1 METPCH
7 LNDLLANKKNKKGP
21 PAQPQQKF
29 QPKVEKKNVYRSVFE
44 MNPRKLPSF
53 NNNNSEFNQFAIPGF
68 IPEKKSEALTFI
80 KTEDPF
86 IMKREETLDADFGSN
101 PGARGI
107 MPVENIQ
114 NYDPISDFI
123 NFDNAFSSKN
133 ELNLTPL
140 GVKDFGRGFEGQS
153 AKYEP
158 FTKFEPE
165 ASVKQELG

>member
-7 LNDLLANKKNKKGP
+7 LNDLLANKKNIKRP

-68 IPEKKSEALTFI
+68 IPEKKLEALTFI

-86 IMKREETLDADFGSN
+86 IMKREETFEPEFGSN
-101 PGARGI
+101 PGAQETT
-107 MPVENIQ
+107 PVENIQ
-114 NYDPISDFI
+114 NYAYIQI
-123 NFDNAFSSKN
+123 
-133 ELNLTPL
+133 LIRNLIIHKL
-140 GVKDFGRGFEGQS
+140 S
-153 AKYEP
+153 N
-158 FTKFEPE
+158 TKFTSY
-165 ASVKQELG
+165 ATKINRVQ

>member
-1 METPCH
+1 
-7 LNDLLANKKNKKGP
+7 LANKKIKKGP

-86 IMKREETLDADFGSN
+86 IMKREEAFEPDFGSN

-140 GVKDFGRGFEGQS
+140 GVKDFGGEFEGQS
-153 AKYEP
+153 AK
-158 FTKFEPE
+158 
-165 ASVKQELG
+165 